1 MNGAFGQMGGAMP
14 GGPGQM
20 GAPPQLGGPAP
31 QGTPMG
37 DPNLGGQ
44 AVFAGPPG
52 GGQGQPMGGP
62 PPGYAGPPARTG
74 MGNPLAQWIPSF
86 TGIMA
91 RVDSMARAIPWWVWL
106 GLGIGAVLLF
116 KSDSWFSKVKRWVAK
131 SLSS

>member
-1 MNGAFGQMGGAMP
+1 MNGAFGQMGGGMP

-44 AVFAGPPG
+44 AVFAGPPAG
-52 GGQGQPMGGP
+52 SQPMAGP
-62 PPGYAGPPARTG
+62 PPGYGQAPPARVNP
-74 MGNPLAQWIPSF
+74 NPLAQWIPSF
-86 TGIMA
+86 PQIMSKIDGI
-91 RVDSMARAIPWWVWL
+91 ARAIPWWVWL